1 MKLLLISVLALAA
14 FCRAAAQ
21 VSVALAL
28 DQNQFLP
35 DEAVRV
41 AVKITNLS
49 GQTLHL
55 GADPGWLTFDV
66 ESYDNPVVANNGPVP
81 VVEPFDL
88 ESSQMATKRVDLQPY
103 FQMGRPGRYKVTA
116 TLRIKQWSQ
125 TITSPPQEFD
135 IITGAQLWTQ
145 NFGVT
150 VSTNAPPEAR
160 KYTLVEANYLRR
172 QLRLY
177 LQVSSADGLR
187 VFKVE
192 SLGPLV
198 SFSSPEA
205 QVDGISQLH
214 VLWQTGAQAF
224 NYLVIAPDG
233 TVISRDIYDDF
244 NSRPRLAVTTS
255 GNIVVRGGVRR
266 ARPSDVPAVKLPV
279 APATPVAPPAKP

>member
-55 GADPGWLTFDV
+55 GADPSWLTFDV
-66 ESYDNPVVANNGPVP
+66 ESDDNSVVANNGPVP

-187 VFKVE
+187 VFRVE

-233 TVISRDIYDDF
+233 TVLSRDIYDDF

-255 GNIVVRGGVRR
+255 GDIVVQGGVRR
-266 ARPSDVPAVKLPV
+266 ARPSDAPAVKLPAV
-279 APATPVAPPAKP
+279 PATPAAPPAKP